1 MSMSTARDPF
11 EVADDVYCIDTG
23 LFDAGSLAVYLF
35 DGEEP
40 VLVDAGTAASA
51 ETVTEGMADCGVEPP
66 DLEHLVVSHIHVDHS
81 GGASALVEEN
91 PDLDVYIHEM
101 TAPHLADPAPL
112 IESSREAMGEHFDR
126 MGEQGPV
133 PEDNIVGVPD
143 EGVTVEAGG
152 GRLELV
158 HAPGHSP
165 DHLAVWNPDRQLLF
179 AAECLGMCLERADRW
194 VPPGTLPNFDIEAIE
209 RAIDRLA
216 GYEPDTVVFPHFG
229 AWPRDSDELFE
240 TAERELHRWDDR
252 VLELY
257 EETGSVGATVERAGE
272 ELLDIAPPYAPVM
285 EAFYA
290 RLVTL
295 GFLNYHGIEYGTE

>member
-179 AAECLGMCLERADRW
+179 AAECLGMYLERADRW

-295 GFLNYHGIEYGTE
+295 GFLNYHGIEYDTE

>member
-1 MSMSTARDPF
+1 MSTARDPF

-51 ETVTEGMADCGVEPP
+51 ETVTEGMADCGVEPA
-66 DLEHLVVSHIHVDHS
+66 DLEHLVISHIHVDHS

-179 AAECLGMCLERADRW
+179 AAECLGMYLERADRW